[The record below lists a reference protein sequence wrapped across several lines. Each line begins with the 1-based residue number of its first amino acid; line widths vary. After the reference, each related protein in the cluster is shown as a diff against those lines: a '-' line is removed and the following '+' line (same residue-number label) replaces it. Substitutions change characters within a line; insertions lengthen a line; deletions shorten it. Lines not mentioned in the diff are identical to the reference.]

1 MTAVKRRRT
10 RATLLAFAAAVF
22 ALVAAAAIGVTGVQL
37 LADSTAGKQAGGQAD
52 AGQTQRLPFT
62 STALVGVVD
71 DDDRLTSLAAWV
83 LEPDGV
89 GGSIIGI
96 AATADTASG
105 TTGSLAPLA
114 SVYAVSGPE
123 EFRSSVEQ
131 LTGLSFDVTEVVD
144 QERFSQLIAPLGDLT
159 VLFPV
164 SFSDASSGDVWE
176 AGEDSL
182 TSPGAARAI
191 TASNPALAD
200 WIFESARASVW
211 RSLPDRIGAGVGSV
225 TPIASDQ
232 DVPTP
237 RNLDEFA
244 DRLFAEPVAFRS
256 LGFTPID
263 AGRVAD
269 QLVTGYVGALGP
281 LDAVVAH
288 DRAEM
293 AIVFG
298 AIAPSRLGAPLD
310 APVFRVVAP
319 FTDADLDGLD
329 LNRSDVLKRAIDG
342 LFFAKANVI
351 SVADIDAEPVPEIT
365 QVEVADEQVIEAV
378 QKLYQ
383 PLFGEI
389 DVYVTAVPIDGID
402 IEVTLGRS
410 FLDQLRGDSPP
421 VVAGSGGDDDDDT
434 TNDDG

>member
-1 MTAVKRRRT
+1 MTAVKQRRT
-10 RATLLAFAAAVF
+10 RATVLALIAAVVAIVAAAV
-22 ALVAAAAIGVTGVQL
+22 IGVTGLQL
-37 LADSTAGKQAGGQAD
+37 LADSTAGEQASGQAD
-52 AGQTQRLPFT
+52 LGQTQRLPFT

-71 DDDRLTSLAAWV
+71 ERGRLTSLAAWV

-89 GGSIIGI
+89 GGSMIGI

-105 TTGSLAPLA
+105 TTGTLAPIA

-131 LTGLSFDVTEVVD
+131 LTGLSFDVLEVVD
-144 QERFSQLIAPLGDLT
+144 QERFAQLIAPLGDLA

-164 SFSDASSGDVWE
+164 TFSDASSGDVWE

-200 WIFESARASVW
+200 WIYESARASVW
-211 RSLPDRIGAGVGSV
+211 QAVADRIGAGVGSV
-225 TPIASDQ
+225 TPVASDQ
-232 DVPTP
+232 AVPIP

-244 DRLFAEPVAFRS
+244 DRLFAEPVEFRA

-263 AGRVAD
+263 AERVAD
-269 QLVTGYVGALGP
+269 QLVVGYEGALGE

-351 SVADIDAEPVPEIT
+351 SVADIDSEPVPDVT
-365 QVEVADEQVIEAV
+365 RVEVADEEVIAAV
-378 QKLYQ
+378 EELYQ

-389 DVYVTAVPIDGID
+389 DVSVATVAIDGID

-410 FLDQLRGDSPP
+410 FLDHIRGDSSP
-421 VVAGSGGDDDDDT
+421 VVAGSGGNDDDDT
-434 TNDDG
+434 TTDDG